1 MPRECIISELHN
13 AAWLILDNRVPD
25 SDYAKAVEYFTRAAE
40 SGAPHAFFGLGECY
54 YAGKGVE
61 KDLEKAAEYY
71 RKALEAGYELDGPE
85 EEAHVK
91 EVLGEETK

>member
-1 MPRECIISELHN
+1 M
-13 AAWLILDNRVPD
+13 
-25 SDYAKAVEYFTRAAE
+25 
-40 SGAPHAFFGLGECY
+40 
-54 YAGKGVE
+54 E